1 MSENQ
6 AIEVGQTW
14 REPGDYGKFFN
25 VQSVSPAW
33 IKLTANYDGEE
44 ISVRRGTLR
53 EAWKFYPRL
62 DDQIMTTQLEPI
74 QLDDT
79 PADNTSTH
87 AVMQAAVAAFNA
99 QTGLNLSEY
108 HGWLLMLN
116 IELVQTGDPTEIH
129 GKDCFALYQES
140 REVD

>member
-1 MSENQ
+1 MSEKQ

-53 EAWKFYPRL
+53 EEWKFYPRL
-62 DDQIMTTQLEPI
+62 DPEPFKIEPI
-74 QLDDT
+74 EMEDT

-87 AVMQAAVAAFNA
+87 AAMQAAVQAFNA
-99 QTGLNLSEY
+99 MTGKRLVESD
-108 HGWLLMLN
+108 GWLLNVMFDMAASRMSDPIN
-116 IELVQTGDPTEIH
+116 DGDTWE
-129 GKDCFALYQES
+129 LYQES